1 MKNKNGSRKSCEHLS
16 TANLAKTSRRL
27 ALGVLSLCALVISTS
42 AQDAGT
48 YKVADSNSNLTG
60 GTVKNV
66 YQKSISPLN
75 ARLTLLFA
83 LLLMVAALGPQLHA
97 SNGPGSYGVT
107 PYTPWN
113 DVNLFYDNGTG
124 TVSVF
129 TSPGVGMAPM
139 VSENWSTTWTHIVPG
154 RFGGGPGSW
163 SDFLFYD
170 QNSGVA
176 EFYSFQV
183 SAYPPSPVW
192 TLLRKY
198 TDWSPGHTIIVP
210 GNFGGTSVTGQ
221 TDLLIYDGA
230 TGNAGFYDV
239 WGQANINLMKSYNNW
254 SPGHS
259 MIVPGNFGG
268 TSVTG
273 QTDLLIY
280 DGTTGNA
287 GFFDVWGQGNINL
300 MKSYNNWSTTHTIII
315 PGNFGGIGQT
325 DLLIYDGATGNAG
338 FFDVWGQGNIN
349 LMKSYNNW
357 SPGHAFILPGDF
369 EGQNMGQTGQTDLLI
384 YNGPTNSAGLF
395 DVWGQGNLN
404 SLGPNPWPPN
414 HWSLMT
420 TSFQVVP
427 QVFLLSP
434 TSGPAGTV
442 VTLQGKN
449 LNGAQ
454 RVVQGVTSSYNGDPV
469 SFNDYS
475 SAAITAIMSTNG
487 SVDTGRMGVTTPTGK
502 FISSTKFVAQVQVPT
517 VVVPNVV
524 GQTLQAAVQMLQQA
538 GLQQGTVSG
547 GTGFTLMVVSQSP
560 AAGTRVNSGSS
571 VNLVVT
577 AAQNGVS
584 SATLTNDLPD
594 NQSVY
599 VWLYDGSTGA
609 WSLQN
614 NDNLLAPGYSV
625 TITFNTQTNY
635 IVEDV
640 NPAWCG
646 GDNDPSNTNCAPW
659 QNEFTGNPQGP
670 MFTGYME

>member
-1 MKNKNGSRKSCEHLS
+1 
-16 TANLAKTSRRL
+16 
-27 ALGVLSLCALVISTS
+27 
-42 AQDAGT
+42 
-48 YKVADSNSNLTG
+48 
-60 GTVKNV
+60 VKNF
-66 YQKSISPLN
+66 YRKSISPLN
-75 ARLTLLFA
+75 ARLTLLFD

-97 SNGPGSYGVT
+97 SNHPGSYGVT
-107 PYTPWN
+107 PYIPWS
-113 DVNLFYDNGTG
+113 DVNLVYDNGTG
-124 TVSVF
+124 TVAVVS
-129 TSPGVGMAPM
+129 SPTGFGMPPM

-176 EFYSFQV
+176 EFYSFSV
-183 SAYPPSPVW
+183 NWTTPPTPVW
-192 TLLRKY
+192 TLLKRY

-210 GNFGGTSVTGQ
+210 GNFGGVSVTGQ

-239 WGQANINLMKSYNNW
+239 WGQANVNLMKTYNDW

-259 MIVPGNFGG
+259 IIVPGIFGG

-273 QTDLLIY
+273 QSDLLIY
-280 DGTTGNA
+280 DRATGNA
-287 GFFDVWGQGNINL
+287 GFYDVWGQGNINL
-300 MKSYNNWSTTHTIII
+300 MKSYNNWSTTHTIIV

-338 FFDVWGQGNIN
+338 FYDVWGQGNIN

-357 SPGHAFILPGDF
+357 SPGDAFILPGDF
-369 EGQNMGQTGQTDLLI
+369 EGENMGQTGQTDLLI
-384 YNGPTNSAGLF
+384 YNGLTNSEGFF

-404 SLGPNPWPPN
+404 SLGPNPFPFSPN

-420 TSFQVVP
+420 ASFQVVP
-427 QVFLLSP
+427 QIFSLSP
-434 TSGPAGTV
+434 KSGPVGTV

-454 RVVQGVTSSYNGDPV
+454 RVVQGVDSSFNGDPV
-469 SFNDYS
+469 SFNDS
-475 SAAITAIMSTNG
+475 SSTTITATMSTG
-487 SVDTGRMGVTTPTGK
+487 DSVDTGWMGVTTPAGK
-502 FISSTKFVAQVQVPT
+502 VISSITFVAQSHVST
-517 VVVPNVV
+517 AVVPNVV
-524 GQTLQAAVQMLQQA
+524 GQTLQAAVQILHQA

-547 GTGFTLMVVSQSP
+547 ATGFSLMVVSQSP

-594 NQSVY
+594 DQSVY

-609 WSLQN
+609 WSQQN

-625 TITFNTQTNY
+625 TINFSTQATY
-635 IVEDV
+635 TVYAV
-640 NPAWCG
+640 NPAWCS
-646 GDNDPSNTNCAPW
+646 GDNDPSNPNCVPW
-659 QNEFTGNPQGP
+659 QNAFTGNPQGP